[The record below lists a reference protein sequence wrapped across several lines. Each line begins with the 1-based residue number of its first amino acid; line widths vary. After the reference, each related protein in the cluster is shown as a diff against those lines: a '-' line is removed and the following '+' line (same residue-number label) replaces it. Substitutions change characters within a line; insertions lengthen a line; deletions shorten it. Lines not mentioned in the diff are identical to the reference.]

1 MCQPRFQTRGTTMI
15 MANQRQ
21 ALYTSRDLIDFA
33 DRMMDSSA
41 FHTWKGSKENM
52 GLYSQFDFACQRPPK
67 FTNIFF
73 IFTTSQDLAFF
84 SSNTLSSQK
93 AYFRLLLA
101 LACIV
106 RLCISTPPKICQYFF
121 HFYDF
126 LGLSVFFPRQIL
138 CLPKKPISDSFN
150 HLHAR

>member
-1 MCQPRFQTRGTTMI
+1 MCHPRFQTRGTT

-67 FTNIFF
+67 IYQYLFHFYDILGLSVFFPQILCLPKKPISDSFQHLPAQFDFAFQRPPKFANIFF

-84 SSNTLSSQK
+84 S
-93 AYFRLLLA
+93 
-101 LACIV
+101 
-106 RLCISTPPKICQYFF
+106 
-121 HFYDF
+121 
-126 LGLSVFFPRQIL
+126 QIL
-138 CLPKKPISDSFN
+138 CLPKKPISDSFQ
-150 HLHAR
+150 HLPAR